1 MATLTVYFGKTGT
14 AIKGH
19 LAKVELF
26 GYVVAIYFTKAK
38 TLVQCNEAMCECKSA

>member
-38 TLVQCNEAMCECKSA
+38 TRNEAICECKSA